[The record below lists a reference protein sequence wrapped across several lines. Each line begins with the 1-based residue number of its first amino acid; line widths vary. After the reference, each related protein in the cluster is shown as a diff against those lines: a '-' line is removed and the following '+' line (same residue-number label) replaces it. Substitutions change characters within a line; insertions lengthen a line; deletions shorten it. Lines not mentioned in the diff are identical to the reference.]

1 MDRFASSLVL
11 ALIVGAA
18 ASCSGDGGRSTTDG
32 VGCSPGQQVECA
44 CPGSDVDGV
53 QICHPTGIGFGECM
67 GCGDGTGDGSST
79 GATSNDDSATAATTA
94 TTAMTTTPM
103 DTSGPGADESEV
115 TGPPGGSESGGGG
128 FAWVW
133 VDHGGPA
140 FLPPPCAAAAGVA
153 GGLLVDPQAFFN
165 ALVAGADPND
175 WEAVMNAIEPEL
187 WACGVGQQRD
197 SGGNVRG
204 RLFLPTD
211 ACPNAAPPADD
222 AMAMFLGVRQERACW
237 THFVDIVAEL

>member
-1 MDRFASSLVL
+1 MHRFASSFVL

-18 ASCSGDGGRSTTDG
+18 SCSGDDGRAASDG
-32 VGCSPGQQVECA
+32 VDCSPGQQIACA
-44 CPGSDVDGV
+44 CPGGGEDGV
-53 QICHPTGIGFGECM
+53 QICNPSGSAFGACM
-67 GCGDGTGDGSST
+67 GCEGGTGDGTGNTGT
-79 GATSNDDSATAATTA
+79 GATSIDDSATTA
-94 TTAMTTTPM
+94 TTAMTTMPM

-115 TGPPGGSESGGGG
+115 TGPPGGSESGGDA

-153 GGLLVDPQAFFN
+153 DGLLVDPQAFFD
-165 ALVAGADPND
+165 ALVAGTDPND
-175 WEAVMNAIEPEL
+175 WEAVLNTIEPDL

-211 ACPNAAPPADD
+211 ACPDASPPADD
-222 AMAMFLGVRQERACW
+222 ANAMFLGVRQERACW
-237 THFVDIVAEL
+237 THFVDVVAEL

>member
-1 MDRFASSLVL
+1 MHRFASSFVL

-18 ASCSGDGGRSTTDG
+18 ASCSGEDGGSATIG
-32 VGCSPGQQVECA
+32 FGCSPGQQVECA
-44 CPGSDVDGV
+44 CPGGGVDGV
-53 QICHPTGIGFGECM
+53 QICNQTGSTFGACM
-67 GCGDGTGDGSST
+67 GCVDGSSST
-79 GATSNDDSATAATTA
+79 GATSIDDS
-94 TTAMTTTPM
+94 AMTTTTVTTAMVTTSM

-115 TGPPGGSESGGGG
+115 TGPPGGSESGGGE

-133 VDHGGPA
+133 IDHGGPA
-140 FLPPPCAAAAGVA
+140 FLPPPCAGAAGVA

-165 ALVAGADPND
+165 ALVAGTDPND
-175 WEAVMNAIEPEL
+175 WEAVMSSIEPEL

-211 ACPNAAPPADD
+211 ACPDAAPPAGD

-237 THFVDIVAEL
+237 AHFVDVVTEL

>member
-1 MDRFASSLVL
+1 MDRFASSFVL

-18 ASCSGDGGRSTTDG
+18 VSCSGDGGRPAT
-32 VGCSPGQQVECA
+32 GCSPGQQVACA
-44 CPGSDVDGV
+44 CPGGDVDGV
-53 QICHPTGIGFGECM
+53 QICDQTGSGFGACM
-67 GCGDGTGDGSST
+67 GCVDGTGDGSNST
-79 GATSNDDSATAATTA
+79 GATSLDDSATTATTA
-94 TTAMTTTPM
+94 TTAMTTAPM
-103 DTSGPGADESEV
+103 DASGPGADESEV
-115 TGPPGGSESGGGG
+115 TGPPGGSESGDG

-153 GGLLVDPQAFFN
+153 DGLLVDPQAFFD
-165 ALVAGADPND
+165 ALVAGADPD
-175 WEAVMNAIEPEL
+175 GWEAVMNTIEPDL

-211 ACPNAAPPADD
+211 ACPDAAPPADD

-237 THFVDIVAEL
+237 THFVDVVAEL